1 MAAQTSSR
9 AYYGWVVVAVAFVS
23 LLISLG
29 IRFTYSVF
37 FVALTREFGWDRAST
52 SGIFSVSLLLFA
64 VIGPL
69 LGYLLDRLGARA
81 MFVTGSAILAL
92 GLFLSGTTQ
101 SLLQMMVYYAIIASI
116 GLAALS
122 LGIHSVVLSRW
133 FVRKRGLAIGLAF
146 AGTGL
151 GTLIFS
157 PLVEQLIANY
167 GWRSTY
173 AVLGA
178 IVFII
183 LVPANGIWART
194 RPQDLGLVPDGDPVS
209 PQVQAQPSSTPD
221 GYHTARTVLRS
232 RAFWLMVG
240 STFLAMFTVRLVL
253 VHAVVHLVDVG
264 FTPFLAATVF
274 GAVGAVEA
282 PSTIVW
288 GWLSDRV
295 GRVRAFAFGSFCVV
309 AALVVLLALE
319 VQAFT
324 GMAATLA
331 WLFALTFGLGDSS
344 RASLLNALAG
354 DLFEGPEFGT
364 INGYIISAFGL
375 GGALGPWLGGYLFD
389 LTGHYTQAFWIGIAA
404 TVLATAGVML
414 AGRGIHARRKGMER
428 EVMVGEE

>member
-1 MAAQTSSR
+1 LIAQTSSR
-9 AYYGWVVVAVAFVS
+9 WYYGWVVVAVAFLS

-29 IRFTYSVF
+29 IRFSYSVF
-37 FVALTREFGWDRAST
+37 FVALTKEFGWDRAST

-81 MFVTGSAILAL
+81 MFVTGSAVLAL

-101 SLLQMMVYYAIIASI
+101 SLLQMMIYYAIIASI

-173 AVLGA
+173 AVLAA
-178 IVFII
+178 IVFVL
-183 LVPANGIWART
+183 LVPANAIWART
-194 RPQDLGLVPDGDPVS
+194 RPQDLGVLPDGDPVL
-209 PQVQAQPSSTPD
+209 PPVQAVPPAAPE
-221 GYHTARTVLRS
+221 GYPTAHSVLRN
-232 RAFWLMVG
+232 RAFWLMVA
-240 STFLAMFTVRLVL
+240 STFLAMLTVRMVL

-319 VQAFT
+319 APAFA
-324 GMAATLA
+324 GLAATLA
-331 WLFALTFGLGDSS
+331 WLFALAFGLGDSS

-364 INGYIISAFGL
+364 ING
-375 GGALGPWLGGYLFD
+375 
-389 LTGHYTQAFWIGIAA
+389 
-404 TVLATAGVML
+404 
-414 AGRGIHARRKGMER
+414 
-428 EVMVGEE
+428 